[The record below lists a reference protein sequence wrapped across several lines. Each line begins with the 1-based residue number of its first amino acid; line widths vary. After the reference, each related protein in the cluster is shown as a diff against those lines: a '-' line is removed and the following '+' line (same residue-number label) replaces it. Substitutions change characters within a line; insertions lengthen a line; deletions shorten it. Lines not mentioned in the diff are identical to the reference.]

1 MLRAKQR
8 PTASATILPRIRVM
22 KGKQIA
28 LGPGKAELLANIQA
42 TGSIAHAAE
51 SMGMS
56 YMRAWLLIRT
66 MNKCFKSPLVKTARG
81 GQESGGATLT
91 PVGER
96 VLALYQRIESESLRA
111 TADDWNELRK
121 LLRS

>member
-1 MLRAKQR
+1 M
-8 PTASATILPRIRVM
+8 LPRIRVM

-28 LGPGKAELLANIQA
+28 LGPGKAQLLANIQA

-81 GQESGGATLT
+81 GQQSGGAKLT
-91 PVGER
+91 PTGER
-96 VLALYQRIESESLRA
+96 VLALYQRIESECLRA
-111 TADDWNELRK
+111 TADDWNELRR
-121 LLRS
+121 LLRG